1 MFGMG
6 FFEILLVAVIAIIA
20 LGPEKLPKAM
30 VEVAKFMKKFKS
42 GLDDA
47 KSTID
52 NELNISE
59 MREEANKFKAQIED
73 AKSSVNSNM
82 NLGLNDIMNDD
93 NDDSKNED
101 NKKVSFKKEKSKK
114 KKKKV
119 EQEESKEEIKEE
131 KTDAADKFKVNFDEA
146 DKKEDN

>member
-73 AKSSVNSNM
+73 AKSSVNNNM

-93 NDDSKNED
+93 NDNSKKED
-101 NKKVSFKKEKSKK
+101 TKEVPLKKEKSKK

-119 EQEESKEEIKEE
+119 EQEEIKEE
-131 KTDAADKFKVNFDEA
+131 KTDAADKFKVNFEEA
-146 DKKEDN
+146 DKKENK